1 MSANSW
7 REIYEEGGVAA
18 LSQGFLLMAYRFAEQ
33 GPGLQTCFVY
43 LQFIHQKL
51 FKLYFSDIFLRDFL
65 HTMKLRLQNI

>member
-1 MSANSW
+1 MKKEHA
-7 REIYEEGGVAA
+7 GVAA

-51 FKLYFSDIFLRDFL
+51 FKLYFPDIFLRDFL